1 MLFAWDVAVND
12 AEKFNEHETNRSR
25 RHPAVTALVAVLL
38 LEATALAVATVYFVV
53 ELLIATPSSFA
64 SAVGITVIIAA
75 GAVWVVFIAAGVL
88 RAQAWTRAAVI
99 VVQVLV
105 GAIAIGS
112 FQGPSPRPDLGV
124 ILFIPAIVAVVLLF
138 QKAVLAATT
147 GRDNDQHT
155 Y

>member
-1 MLFAWDVAVND
+1 MNRVRNPDED
-12 AEKFNEHETNRSR
+12 QTNRSA
-25 RHPAVTALVAVLL
+25 RHPAVTALVVVLA
-38 LEATALAVATVYFVV
+38 LEAAALAAAAVYFVL
-53 ELLIATPSSFA
+53 ELLVATPSSVA

-75 GAVWVVFIAAGVL
+75 GAVCVAFIAVGVL

-112 FQGPSPRPDLGV
+112 FQGPTPRPDLGV
-124 ILFIPAIVAVVLLF
+124 ILLVPAVVAIVLLF
-138 QKAVLAATT
+138 QKPVLAATT
-147 GRDNDQHT
+147 GRDDEGRT